1 MTGTLEPCAAAPLPD
16 SQAEE
21 ASQAARSTAARGIAF
36 MVLSVGLFAVMDGL
50 VKWLGAG
57 YPTMQIVFFRS
68 LFAFVPLA
76 VFVFRDGIGPALRVR
91 DPLGHALRCAI
102 GIVAMTVFFYAY
114 ANMPLAD
121 VIALAF
127 AAPVFVTALSAPLLG
142 ERVGPRRWSAVLV
155 GFGGVLIMVQ
165 PGSGLFD
172 PLAGLVLFG
181 TVFYALAMIMVR
193 KLARTESNTS
203 IVFYFTLACTLLAAG
218 FLPFQWV
225 TPGWIDLALLIA
237 VGLIGGLAQ
246 ITMTVAFRHAD
257 VAVIMPFEYS
267 AMIWA
272 VAIGYF
278 IWGELPGLNIW
289 IGVAVVMASG
299 LYIVYRESNLGL
311 KRGTARKLQARR

>member
-1 MTGTLEPCAAAPLPD
+1 MNGTSEPCAAAPPP
-16 SQAEE
+16 
-21 ASQAARSTAARGIAF
+21 ASQDAEAGGDAHSTTSRGIAF

-76 VFVFRDGIGPALRVR
+76 VFIFRDGIGPALRVR
-91 DPLGHALRCAI
+91 DPWGHALRCGI

-127 AAPVFVTALSAPLLG
+127 AAPIFVTALSVPLLG
-142 ERVGPRRWSAVLV
+142 ERVGMRRWSAVLV

-165 PGSGLFD
+165 PGGGMFD

-181 TVFYALAMIMVR
+181 TVFYALAMILVR
-193 KLARTESNTS
+193 KLARTETNTS

-225 TPGWIDLALLIA
+225 TPSWSDLAMLIA

-246 ITMTVAFRHAD
+246 ITMTMAFRYAE

-272 VAIGYF
+272 VAIGF
-278 IWGELPGLNIW
+278 IFWGELPGLNIW

-299 LYIVYRESNLGL
+299 LYIVYREANLGL
-311 KRGTARKLQARR
+311 PRGTARKLQARR